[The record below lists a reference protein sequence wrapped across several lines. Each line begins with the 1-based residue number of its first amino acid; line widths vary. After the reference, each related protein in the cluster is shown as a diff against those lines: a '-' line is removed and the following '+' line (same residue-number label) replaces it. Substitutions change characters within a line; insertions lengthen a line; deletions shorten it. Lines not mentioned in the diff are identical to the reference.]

1 MAIVNSM
8 AFFAS
13 SSTASRGRMN
23 GWTTRTTTLNY
34 NQEGYNLVFVTFVGQ
49 QQLRLYV
56 PPPVIYLSAKS
67 QEKKCIPCV
76 CVYSLCL
83 WSIEK

>member
-56 PPPVIYLSAKS
+56 PPPVIYISAKRRS
-67 QEKKCIPCV
+67 VFRVCV
-76 CVYSLCL
+76 CIACVSGL
-83 WSIEK
+83 